1 MVVAVVDVEGPE
13 VVEEEAVDVGE
24 RRRLVSA
31 VAAVVVVGGAVVA
44 AATSAAVQRW
54 GSGEPA
60 GGEEAVAGDLRRDG

>member
-31 VAAVVVVGGAVVA
+31 VAAAVVVGGAVVA
-44 AATSAAVQRW
+44 SAAAVQRW

>member
-1 MVVAVVDVEGPE
+1 MVVAAVVDVEGPE

-31 VAAVVVVGGAVVA
+31 VAAAVVVGGAVVA
-44 AATSAAVQRW
+44 SAAAVQRW

-60 GGEEAVAGDLRRDG
+60 GGEEAVAGDLRWDG